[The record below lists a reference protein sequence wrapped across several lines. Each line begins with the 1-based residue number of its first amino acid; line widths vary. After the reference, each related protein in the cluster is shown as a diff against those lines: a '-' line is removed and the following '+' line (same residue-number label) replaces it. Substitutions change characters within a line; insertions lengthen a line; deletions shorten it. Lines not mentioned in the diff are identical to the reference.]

1 MQEIRSLAA
10 YVDLVLESCP
20 SLGVHYTSPYDGVD
34 KPNPSASRD
43 RAATFFPTM
52 TARRDIAAAY

>member
-1 MQEIRSLAA
+1 MEEIRSLAA
-10 YVDLVLESCP
+10 YVGLVLELCT
-20 SLGVHYTSPYDGVD
+20 SLGVHYTYPYDGVD

-52 TARRDIAAAY
+52 TAGRDFADAY